1 MPLFAQLRSAER
13 SGDDPVATFSM
24 VGGSIAKKNEIVTFL
39 LLFKICTNPHAKSWL
54 RCDNKGSP
62 MTTSAISA
70 ITPEMIR
77 EHGLTPE
84 EFEKIKQLLGG
95 REPTRTELG
104 IFSVMWSEHC
114 SYKSS
119 RVHLKR
125 LPTRSK
131 LVLQG
136 PGENAGI
143 VDIGDGWA
151 CAFKIESHNHPSFIE
166 PFQGAATGVGGIL
179 RDIFTM
185 GARPVAVM
193 DSLRFGPIQAEIRS
207 AGRPGAAVPTQALPT
222 QAEIHKNHSVMEGV
236 VSGIASYGNCFG
248 VPNLGGEVK
257 FETSYSGN
265 PLVNAFA
272 LGLVRRDQIF
282 YGRASG
288 EGNPVIYVGSKTG
301 RDGIHGAT
309 MASEEFSEGSEA
321 KRPNVQVGDP
331 FLEKLLLEACLEA
344 MQTGAIVGIQ
354 DMGAAGLTC
363 STCEMGGRGG
373 TGVEI
378 ELDRVPQ
385 RETGMTPYEIMLS
398 ESQERMLLV
407 AQKGREEEVF
417 RVFQKW
423 GLDAVEIGRVTSDG
437 KMRVLEHGEV
447 VAEIPN
453 AALTDDAPVYK
464 RPLARWEPPVERE
477 MPEHIHLSESGDFSL
492 QLKRLLASPNICS
505 KRWVWQQYDHMV
517 QTNTVEA
524 PGAGDAGVI
533 RIKGSKR
540 GLAMALDGN
549 GRWCYL
555 DPRLGAMH
563 AVAEG
568 ARKVACA
575 GATPIGA
582 TNCLNF
588 GNPEKPHI
596 MWQFSQ
602 VIDGITKACEE
613 LDTPITGGNVSFYNE
628 TLGEGIYPTPVIGVV
643 GILEDVHKTAKMH
656 FAQAGRESARK
667 IVLLRGDDAG
677 DAVDAELE
685 FGSSEYAKE
694 ILGAVWGYPPE
705 LDLEKEAT
713 LQRALVALI
722 QAGLIESAH
731 DCSDGGLAVALIE
744 SALPGG
750 VGLNVRLPRQEL
762 ALEFLLFGEDASRVV
777 VSCDAI
783 HLARIQQVAEEYE
796 IIADVLGDTG
806 SDRVEIA
813 VDGQSVISASIAE
826 LSEAYEGALERAL
839 RAEPNAGAAD

>member
-1 MPLFAQLRSAER
+1 
-13 SGDDPVATFSM
+13 
-24 VGGSIAKKNEIVTFL
+24 
-39 LLFKICTNPHAKSWL
+39 
-54 RCDNKGSP
+54 

-70 ITPEMIR
+70 ITPETIR

-84 EFEKIKQLLGG
+84 EFEKIKLLLGG